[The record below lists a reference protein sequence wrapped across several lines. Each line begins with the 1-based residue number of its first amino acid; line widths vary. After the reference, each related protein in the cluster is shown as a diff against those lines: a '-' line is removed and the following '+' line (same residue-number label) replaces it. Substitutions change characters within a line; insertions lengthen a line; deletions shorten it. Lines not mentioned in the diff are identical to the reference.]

1 MENNKTLENI
11 IEDRK
16 VLISDI
22 HSNER
27 KMDELENKIS
37 ELLFERA
44 NLIQTNTLLFK
55 SLCSENSIFLS
66 DYSLLESEW
75 SEKRFQSDLV
85 RQTVSNLR
93 NLLFDKNN
101 ELLKNF
107 FCIHMKID
115 NNFNYELG
123 GNLSFYF
130 SDGKNNFKISF
141 YSISFDSLRTDL
153 IYNRYNCH
161 IAIYSIN
168 EVIGEKLI
176 YSSLD
181 FDEIR
186 DKLSNY
192 ITNNSN
198 FNGEE
203 IIEKT
208 VTDFLSDN
216 YNYYSRFKTSS
227 NNYSDCYSQNN
238 YSDYYPQYSYSQ
250 QRIEHM
256 DVISLLTALNFKI

>member
-1 MENNKTLENI
+1 MKNNEILETI
-11 IEDRK
+11 IENRK
-16 VLISDI
+16 VLISSI

-27 KMDELENKIS
+27 KIYELENKIS

-44 NLIQTNTLLFK
+44 KLINSNNELSKTI
-55 SLCSENSIFLS
+55 CSNNYIILAN
-66 DYSLLESEW
+66 YSLLESEW
-75 SEKRFQSDLV
+75 SKKRFQSDLV

-115 NNFNYELG
+115 NFNYEFS

-141 YSISFDSLRTDL
+141 YGISYDSLRTDL

-168 EVIGEKLI
+168 DVIGEKLI

-192 ITNNSN
+192 VSVNSN
-198 FNGEE
+198 FNEE
-203 IIEKT
+203 EFIEKI
-208 VTDFLSDN
+208 VTNLLND
-216 YNYYSRFKTSS
+216 NYYSSFKT
-227 NNYSDCYSQNN
+227 
-238 YSDYYPQYSYSQ
+238 DYYFQSSYPL

-256 DVISLLTALNFKI
+256 DVNTLLTALNFKI